1 MHTWLPDAYSEA
13 PAPIAAMLAGVLETV
28 AVYTVLRSKAL
39 VDQALPPEFTG
50 NLLLTFGLLSFIV
63 ASLFILIQHNY
74 KRLFAYSSIEHM
86 GLAMIG
92 FGVGGMIGT
101 FGGLF
106 HLLNHAV
113 AKALAFF
120 VAGNIHRR
128 FDTLEIDGVRGLA
141 RAQPITAVAILVA
154 GCALVGLPPF
164 SPFISELLV
173 VSAVAAQ
180 DFSSDTM
187 HVGRFVTM
195 TISDEMR
202 SLGIVALFLFFA
214 VVLFGGFM
222 FRVGAMVWG
231 TPPAGVAQGESWTAG
246 HVPLMIM
253 IVALLGLG
261 FVLPDPI
268 QTLLTRAVNVIV
280 VR

>member
-1 MHTWLPDAYSEA
+1 MRVRRPA

-28 AVYTVLRSKAL
+28 AVYTVLRNKAL

-50 NLLLTFGLLSFIV
+50 NLLLLFGLLSFIV
-63 ASLFILIQHNY
+63 AALFILIQHNY

-92 FGVGGMIGT
+92 FGVGGLAGT

-106 HLLNHAV
+106 HLLNHAL

-164 SPFISELLV
+164 SPFVSELLV

-180 DFSSDTM
+180 DFATDTM
-187 HVGRFVTM
+187 HVGRFVTVA
-195 TISDEMR
+195 ISDEMR
-202 SLGIVALFLFFA
+202 SLGIVTLFLFFG

-222 FRVGAMVWG
+222 YRIGTMVWG
-231 TPPAGVAQGESWTAG
+231 TPSEGIVQGEPWTVG
-246 HVPLMIM
+246 HVPLMAM
-253 IVALLGLG
+253 IVALLWLG
-261 FVLPDPI
+261 FILPEPI
-268 QTLLTRAVNVIV
+268 RTLLTRAVNVIL

>member
-1 MHTWLPDAYSEA
+1 
-13 PAPIAAMLAGVLETV
+13 
-28 AVYTVLRSKAL
+28 
-39 VDQALPPEFTG
+39 
-50 NLLLTFGLLSFIV
+50 
-63 ASLFILIQHNY
+63 
-74 KRLFAYSSIEHM
+74 
-86 GLAMIG
+86 
-92 FGVGGMIGT
+92 MIGT

-164 SPFISELLV
+164 SPFVSELLI

-180 DFSSDTM
+180 EFSSDTM

-231 TPPAGVAQGESWTAG
+231 TPPAGIAHGESWTAG

-253 IVALLGLG
+253 IVALVALG
-261 FVLPDPI
+261 FVLPEPI